1 MPGCR
6 SRGAGKARSRAQGL
20 RPALRA
26 TGPGLGPA
34 PGERARRAASSA
46 QPAHGPGSPRPR
58 APAAA
63 VQEGPA
69 DLMVRP
75 GTGCRGGRGLSALRQ
90 QLSALGQAAPQG
102 LGRLLAHSRCT
113 ADPGPAPPPTPPPA
127 RREAVRLQAPP
138 LRLQVGLRRG
148 WMEKALTGLCPL
160 RCRSCSRQGLKKG
173 RPPRLRPI
181 LKRRW

>member
-90 QLSALGQAAPQG
+90 QLSALGQAAPKG

-138 LRLQVGLRRG
+138 LRLQVGRRRG
-148 WMEKALTGLCPL
+148 WMEKALTGFALCAAGAADPTV
-160 RCRSCSRQGLKKG
+160 G
-173 RPPRLRPI
+173 RV
-181 LKRRW
+181 